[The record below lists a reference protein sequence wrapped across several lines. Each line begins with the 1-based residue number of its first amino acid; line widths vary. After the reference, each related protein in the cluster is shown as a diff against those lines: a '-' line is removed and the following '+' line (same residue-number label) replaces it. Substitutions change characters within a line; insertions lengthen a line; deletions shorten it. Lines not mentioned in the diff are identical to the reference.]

1 MVPDMGGGFGAKFYV
16 YPEQQ
21 IIARLAL
28 DLGRPVRWHES
39 RRDNLQGM
47 TQGRAQRIVVELG
60 ADDSGRV
67 RAMRMRIVQDVGA
80 YPLYGPALPAWTRL
94 MATGVYAIDR
104 AEVSWRCA
112 VTNTTPIHAYRGA
125 GRPEATHAIERAMDV
140 LAAEIGL
147 DPVEL
152 RRRNLLD
159 PGAFPLTTPTG
170 AHYDSGEYGLALDTA
185 LELAGY
191 DELRAEQGAAPESR

>member
-1 MVPDMGGGFGAKFYV
+1 MGGGFGAKFYV

-21 IIARLAL
+21 ITARLAL

-47 TQGRAQRIVVELG
+47 TQGRAQQIMVELG
-60 ADDSGRV
+60 ADDSTAGCGRCGCGSS
-67 RAMRMRIVQDVGA
+67 RTPGA
-80 YPLYGPALPAWTRL
+80 YPLVWTALPAWTRL

-112 VTNTTPIHAYRGA
+112 VTNTTPTHAYRGA

-140 LAAEIGL
+140 LAGELGL

-159 PGAFPLTTPTG
+159 PERLPC
-170 AHYDSGEYGLALDTA
+170 
-185 LELAGY
+185 
-191 DELRAEQGAAPESR
+191 